1 MHTNQMAMLS
11 IKHIKKSSADWLKGS
26 PTTPTTAYKDGI
38 VFEYQFGFILSTDL
52 TAYANDVP
60 DDLTHLLGTLYQQEI
75 FWVML
80 DSMHDTE
87 PTLPVYG
94 D

>member
-1 MHTNQMAMLS
+1 MNT
-11 IKHIKKSSADWLKGS
+11 SSDS
-26 PTTPTTAYKDGI
+26 
-38 VFEYQFGFILSTDL
+38 FLSTDL
-52 TAYANDVP
+52 TAYANDIP